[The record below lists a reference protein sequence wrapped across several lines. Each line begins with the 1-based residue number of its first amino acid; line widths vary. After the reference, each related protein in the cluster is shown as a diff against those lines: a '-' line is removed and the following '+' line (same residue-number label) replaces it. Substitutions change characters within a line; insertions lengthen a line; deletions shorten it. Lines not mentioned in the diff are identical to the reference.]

1 MTFFLTTKIN
11 IMKLFLRL
19 LFLLAFTSSQ
29 LFAQSQI
36 TGKLLDSQTKEPLI
50 GATVTIKGTTTAA
63 SASLTGSFKI
73 TIPAPGT
80 AVLVISYVGYVPKEI
95 SVTSSKNLG
104 DILLVS
110 NSSTLNEV
118 VINAP
123 VIDRKTPIAVSTVSE
138 QYIEEKGAGQE
149 FPELLKETPG
159 VMATRTGGGYGDS
172 RVSIRGF
179 SSNNV
184 ALLINGI
191 PVNDVEAGKIY
202 WSDWAGLSDVT
213 SSMQVQRGLGA
224 SKVAAPSLGGTIG
237 ITTRSTDALA
247 GGSATASYGSYGD
260 NKIGFSVSTG
270 LSDKGWASSF
280 LLARRSG
287 DGNAEGLYYTGYSYF
302 FNLSKVLSKT
312 QTLSFNILGASQSH
326 GQRYTY
332 NLISTYRNAP
342 QGVRF
347 DSDYG
352 YLNGQ
357 IQSAEINFYNKP
369 LAALNHSW
377 TISPTTQ
384 LSTVAYASYGTG
396 AAQYT
401 NTNPLSL
408 PRTGDPV
415 YSPIDF
421 NAVVKSNLGNAD
433 GSSST
438 YFQNVEND
446 HQQYGVLSSLKKKI
460 GDYIDVLAGVDLR
473 YYIGDHYYQV
483 NNLLGGQYVYDPRT
497 TSTGD
502 INNPFHRA
510 LVGDR
515 FNNNYEFDIASEGAF
530 LQTEYSRND
539 LSAFVSLAASNTGN
553 KRIDYFNY
561 LVTDPNRE
569 TRYVN
574 FLGYQAKGGANYN
587 LDSHNNIFANIGYLQ
602 RAPLVASVFLNK
614 NNTINPNAVPEKL
627 FSYELGYG
635 YRSSDFTANVNLY
648 RSTYKDRSVTP
659 RSITNSDG
667 SISTA
672 NLSGLN
678 ELHEGVEVDARYRPT
693 RALTVRGM
701 LSVGKWYY
709 LTDAG
714 PAQVTNDKGAT
725 TTISELFIKGLNVGD
740 AAQTTA
746 SLAFDYNITPKFK
759 FGPVFNYYANYTAYF
774 APTNITAPGYVPYK
788 VPNYSLFDLNAVY
801 YFKFAGLDAS
811 FIGNVNNLFNTAYL
825 SDAYDSN
832 GTAFAPAQNTAS
844 TIGVFYGIGRTY
856 TTTLKIK
863 F

>member
-1 MTFFLTTKIN
+1 M
-11 IMKLFLRL
+11 
-19 LFLLAFTSSQ
+19 
-29 LFAQSQI
+29 
-36 TGKLLDSQTKEPLI
+36 
-50 GATVTIKGTTTAA
+50 
-63 SASLTGSFKI
+63 
-73 TIPAPGT
+73 
-80 AVLVISYVGYVPKEI
+80 
-95 SVTSSKNLG
+95 
-104 DILLVS
+104 
-110 NSSTLNEV
+110 
-118 VINAP
+118 
-123 VIDRKTPIAVSTVSE
+123 
-138 QYIEEKGAGQE
+138 
-149 FPELLKETPG
+149 
-159 VMATRTGGGYGDS
+159 
-172 RVSIRGF
+172 
-179 SSNNV
+179 
-184 ALLINGI
+184 
-191 PVNDVEAGKIY
+191 
-202 WSDWAGLSDVT
+202 
-213 SSMQVQRGLGA
+213 
-224 SKVAAPSLGGTIG
+224 
-237 ITTRSTDALA
+237 
-247 GGSATASYGSYGD
+247 
-260 NKIGFSVSTG
+260 
-270 LSDKGWASSF
+270 
-280 LLARRSG
+280 
-287 DGNAEGLYYTGYSYF
+287 
-302 FNLSKVLSKT
+302 
-312 QTLSFNILGASQSH
+312 
-326 GQRYTY
+326 
-332 NLISTYRNAP
+332 
-342 QGVRF
+342 
-347 DSDYG
+347 
-352 YLNGQ
+352 
-357 IQSAEINFYNKP
+357 
-369 LAALNHSW
+369 
-377 TISPTTQ
+377 
-384 LSTVAYASYGTG
+384 
-396 AAQYT
+396 
-401 NTNPLSL
+401 
-408 PRTGDPV
+408 
-415 YSPIDF
+415 
-421 NAVVKSNLGNAD
+421 KSNLGNAD